1 MRTTRAPSVLGVCGW
16 ALAPRTAH
24 PRVGSALGSF
34 TWGQCSAVSG
44 CAAHYHTLEQ
54 PQSLSTRRT
63 CVSRGRGSTARP
75 ITPHPRTRGF
85 HIEGRSSRAS
95 DPCIPAC
102 ASQCVVAP
110 HRHPRTPGTT
120 GMSATCRPGGA
131 GVAARFVA
139 IARDRGDAAWASFCT
154 SCYDPGFIPPL
165 KDTSSTRPRAA
176 RIALWR
182 RRAVRAPVGD
192 AAAPFRRDRLCVD
205 ATCASCRSPIGSAG
219 SCHCHGLRRI
229 HRHLCS
235 LCSSCVPVRGGPAPA
250 RDGQTRQYHRPAA
263 PGRRVAFRADRRR

>member
-1 MRTTRAPSVLGVCGW
+1 MRTTRAPIVLGVCGW

-63 CVSRGRGSTARP
+63 CVPRGRGSTARP

-85 HIEGRSSRAS
+85 HIEGSSSRAS

-110 HRHPRTPGTT
+110 HRHPRTPGMT
-120 GMSATCRPGGA
+120 GTSARCRPGGA
-131 GVAARFVA
+131 GVAARSVA
-139 IARDRGDAAWASFCT
+139 IARDRGDAAWASF
-154 SCYDPGFIPPL
+154 PP
-165 KDTSSTRPRAA
+165 RPT
-176 RIALWR
+176 IL
-182 RRAVRAPVGD
+182 V
-192 AAAPFRRDRLCVD
+192 L
-205 ATCASCRSPIGSAG
+205 SP
-219 SCHCHGLRRI
+219 L
-229 HRHLCS
+229 
-235 LCSSCVPVRGGPAPA
+235 
-250 RDGQTRQYHRPAA
+250 
-263 PGRRVAFRADRRR
+263 

>member
-1 MRTTRAPSVLGVCGW
+1 MHTTRATSVLCVCGW

-34 TWGQCSAVSG
+34 TCGQCSAVSG
-44 CAAHYHTLEQ
+44 CATHYHTFGAATE
-54 PQSLSTRRT
+54 PQRT
-63 CVSRGRGSTARP
+63 PYVRAERARVYRTAYY
-75 ITPHPRTRGF
+75 IPHTQTRGF
-85 HIEGRSSRAS
+85 HTEGRRSRAS

-102 ASQCVVAP
+102 ASQCVVAS

-120 GMSATCRPGGA
+120 GMSATCRSGGA

-192 AAAPFRRDRLCVD
+192 AAAPFRRDRLHGRQICV
-205 ATCASCRSPIGSAG
+205 
-219 SCHCHGLRRI
+219 
-229 HRHLCS
+229 
-235 LCSSCVPVRGGPAPA
+235 VPVA
-250 RDGQTRQYHRPAA
+250 RRPSRLVTLPWVAA
-263 PGRRVAFRADRRR
+263 HPQALVQLVQLPCAV

>member
-1 MRTTRAPSVLGVCGW
+1 MPTTCATSVLGVCGW

-63 CVSRGRGSTARP
+63 CVPRGRGSTARP
-75 ITPHPRTRGF
+75 ITPTHGPEDST
-85 HIEGRSSRAS
+85 SRNAV
-95 DPCIPAC
+95 PARAIPAPLH
-102 ASQCVVAP
+102 AP
-110 HRHPRTPGTT
+110 HSVSWPHTDNPNPRHDGHERDVQAGWGRCGRT
-120 GMSATCRPGGA
+120 
-131 GVAARFVA
+131 V
-139 IARDRGDAAWASFCT
+139 RGDCPRSRGRCMGLISTKA
-154 SCYDPGFIPPL
+154 YDPGFIPPL

-192 AAAPFRRDRLCVD
+192 AAAPFRRGTGSMD
-205 ATCASCRSPIGSAG
+205 ATCASCRSPVGPAG
-219 SCHCHGLRRI
+219 S
-229 HRHLCS
+229 
-235 LCSSCVPVRGGPAPA
+235 
-250 RDGQTRQYHRPAA
+250 
-263 PGRRVAFRADRRR
+263 